1 MGLTRNAFNVLAAL
15 VRDNVRTQRD
25 IADASGLSLGVVN
38 REYRELADKGLVDEA
53 QVTPAGFTALSPY
66 RVENAVIMAAGLSSR
81 FAPLSYERPK
91 GCLLSTSFS
100 PASSAGSDL
109 GRTGAARER

>member
-66 RVENAVIMAAGLSSR
+66 RVEKAVIMAAG
-81 FAPLSYERPK
+81 PVSYTHLDVYKRQP
-91 GCLLSTSFS
+91 
-100 PASSAGSDL
+100 
-109 GRTGAARER
+109 

>member
-15 VRDNVRTQRD
+15 VRDDVRTQRD

-53 QVTPAGFTALSPY
+53 QVTPGLLYTSLAHKPLFISIYGVLHQNIYAKQYFT
-66 RVENAVIMAAGLSSR
+66 
-81 FAPLSYERPK
+81 
-91 GCLLSTSFS
+91 
-100 PASSAGSDL
+100 
-109 GRTGAARER
+109 